1 MTSVQPTK
9 PLVSSV
15 IALIWLA
22 CFVFIDTSSKGFLQT
37 FFNDTEVE
45 ANAWKWAAI
54 IAVGIIWLLVQ
65 IFMDAPGVS
74 SRFSLVL
81 SGTIMWLGLLLFYRF
96 DNPAYGGA
104 VAFFALIGG
113 LMVVIAW
120 IRYLADEF

>member
-1 MTSVQPTK
+1 MTSVQPAK
-9 PLVSSV
+9 PITSSL
-15 IALIWLA
+15 IALLWLA
-22 CFVFIDTSSKGFLQT
+22 CFVFIDTSSRGFLQT

-45 ANAWKWAAI
+45 ANAWKWTAI
-54 IAVGIIWLLVQ
+54 ILVGIAWLLVQ
-65 IFMDAPGVS
+65 IFMDAPGAA
-74 SRFSLVL
+74 SRLSLAL

-113 LMVVIAW
+113 LMVVIIW